1 MILGSHNTMS
11 YLRPSQFWLRP
22 FRFMAQCQSK
32 HITSQFGEGARMFD
46 LRVVF
51 KKDVPYF
58 AHGLITYEGES
69 VDTVLETLNRWS
81 RAEHELTGKRL
92 VVRVILE
99 RGKDY
104 VTFTD
109 FCNRIDRTY
118 TEIQFCGFR
127 SKDWK
132 FCGYWYI
139 RDGSGVGIGDTGSVD
154 LKGKDW
160 SYTNK
165 PCSGFEIKFKDKY
178 SSDNCDKHEHCTGT
192 WLDDWLPRLFA
203 RKFNKSMR
211 ERYTN
216 YAGFLLQDFVGEY

>member
-11 YLRPSQFWLRP
+11 YLRPQWWLRP
-22 FRFMAQCQSK
+22 FGFMAKCQSE
-32 HITSQFGEGARMFD
+32 HIMFQFQEGARMFD

-51 KKDVPYF
+51 KNGIPHF
-58 AHGLITYEGES
+58 AHGLATYGGES
-69 VDTVLETLNRWS
+69 IDTILDRLNCWS

-160 SYTNK
+160 SYSSR
-165 PCSGFEIKFKDKY
+165 PCSGFHIEFKDKY
-178 SSDNCDKHEHCTGT
+178 SSDNCDKHSHCTGF
-192 WLDDWLPRLFA
+192 WFDDLWPRWFA
-203 RKFNKSMR
+203 RKFNKKWR
-211 ERYTN
+211 EEFADYD
-216 YAGFLLQDFVGEY
+216 GFLMQDFVGKY